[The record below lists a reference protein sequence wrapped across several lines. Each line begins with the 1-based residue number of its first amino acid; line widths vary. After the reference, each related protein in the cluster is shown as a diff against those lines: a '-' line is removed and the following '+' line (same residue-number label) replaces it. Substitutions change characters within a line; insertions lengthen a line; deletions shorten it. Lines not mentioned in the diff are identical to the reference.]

1 MNSPM
6 NERWRGVHRYTRITF
21 RDRYASM
28 KAITLLSMLA
38 MTTVAGAAN
47 AASPAQVFSS
57 SQQLLVVT
65 TPAAEAVGGQLQ
77 RYQRSDAGKS
87 WLPVGNPI
95 PIVVGRNGLA
105 WGSGLLPPPRSS
117 AVKREGDG
125 RSPAG
130 VFALGTSFG
139 YAASALPG
147 AGLPYLA
154 LTASTECVDDA
165 QSRHYNRIV
174 DRTAGADWNS
184 SERMRE
190 MGEYYRWGVVVD
202 HNHIAAPDSGDRPAA
217 RGGSC
222 IFLHVWKEGQP
233 TSGCTAMA
241 QPDIESLLL
250 WLDPRKRP
258 LLVQLTSEHYAG
270 LRRDWGLP

>member
-1 MNSPM
+1 MP
-6 NERWRGVHRYTRITF
+6 
-21 RDRYASM
+21 M
-28 KAITLLSMLA
+28 KAITLFSLLV
-38 MTTVAGAAN
+38 MTTVAATAE
-47 AASPAQVFSS
+47 AASPAEVFSA

-65 TPAAEAVGGQLQ
+65 TPSAQASAGQLQ
-77 RYQRSDAGKS
+77 RYQRSDTQQS
-87 WLPVGNPI
+87 WQPVGSPI
-95 PIVVGRNGLA
+95 SVTVGRNGLA
-105 WGSGLLPPPRSS
+105 SGSGLLAPPQSS
-117 AVKREGDG
+117 TIKREGDG
-125 RSPAG
+125 RSPEG

-147 AGLPYLA
+147 ASLPYLA
-154 LTASTECVDDA
+154 LSASTECVDDA

-174 DRTAGADWNS
+174 ARTATADWKS

-202 HNHIAAPDSGDRPAA
+202 HNHIAAPDSGSKPAA
-217 RGGSC
+217 GGGSC
-222 IFLHVWKEGQP
+222 IFLHVWKEAQP

-258 LLVQLTSEHYAG
+258 LLVQLTTENYAA
-270 LRRDWGLP
+270 LRGDWRLP

>member
-1 MNSPM
+1 
-6 NERWRGVHRYTRITF
+6 
-21 RDRYASM
+21 M
-28 KAITLLSMLA
+28 KVTALLSLLV
-38 MTTVAGAAN
+38 MTTVAQAAN
-47 AASPAQVFSS
+47 AASPREVFSA
-57 SQQLLVVT
+57 SQQLLVVK
-65 TPAAEAVGGQLQ
+65 TPSAEAIGGLLQ
-77 RYQRSDAGKS
+77 RFERSDSGKP
-87 WLPVGNPI
+87 WVPVGNSI

-105 WGSGLLPPPRSS
+105 WGNGLLPSPQSS
-117 AVKREGDG
+117 TAKREGDG
-125 RSPAG
+125 RSPEG

-154 LTASTECVDDA
+154 LTAGTECVDDT

-190 MGEYYRWGVVVD
+190 MGDYYRWGVVVD
-202 HNHIAAPDSGDRPAA
+202 HNHIAAPDSGSKPSAG
-217 RGGSC
+217 GGSC
-222 IFLHVWKEGQP
+222 IFLHVWKTGQP

-250 WLDPRKRP
+250 WLEPRRQP
-258 LLVQLTSEHYAG
+258 LLVQLTTENYAA
-270 LRRDWGLP
+270 LRRDWSLP

>member
-1 MNSPM
+1 
-6 NERWRGVHRYTRITF
+6 
-21 RDRYASM
+21 M
-28 KAITLLSMLA
+28 KAAALISLLV
-38 MTTVAGAAN
+38 MTTVAPHAN
-47 AASPAQVFSS
+47 AASSTEVFSA

-65 TPAAEAVGGQLQ
+65 TPSAQATGGQLQ
-77 RYQRSDAGKS
+77 RYQRSGAKQPWLAVGK
-87 WLPVGNPI
+87 PVSI
-95 PIVVGRNGLA
+95 MVGRNGLA
-105 WGSGLLPPPRSS
+105 WGSGLLPPPQSS
-117 AVKREGDG
+117 TIKREGDG
-125 RSPAG
+125 RSPEG

-154 LTASTECVDDA
+154 LSASTECVDDA

-202 HNHIAAPDSGDRPAA
+202 HNHIAAPDADAKPAA
-217 RGGSC
+217 GGGSC
-222 IFLHVWKEGQP
+222 IFLHVWKEAQP

-258 LLVQLTSEHYAG
+258 LLVQLTSENYAA
-270 LRRDWGLP
+270 LRRDWSLP